1 MPSVLVVAEQQSG
14 HLKKATLHALGAAG
28 ELARRTGGK
37 LCVLALGKG
46 VAAVAEELRA
56 YADVLVADAPVL
68 EHYLAES
75 YAPVVA
81 DAARAAQADHVC
93 AAATAFGKDLLP
105 RVAAR
110 LGAAMATEVLG
121 FGGEGAQVTFRRPMW
136 AGNVLAEVEL
146 ATPVKVFT
154 IRPTEFAPAAKGA
167 AQGSVAPVAVSVDPA
182 QLRSRFLEFKE
193 VKSARP
199 ELTEARVVVSGG
211 RGTKGDF
218 KEVEAL
224 ADELGAAVGAS
235 RAAVDAGWVPNDWQ
249 VGQTGKVVAPELYV
263 AAGIS
268 GAIQHLAG
276 MKGSKVIVAVNK
288 DPDAPIFLLADYGLV
303 ADLFKALPELRARIK
318 ASKS

>member
-1 MPSVLVVAEQQSG
+1 MNVLIVAEQVNG
-14 HLKKATLHALGAAG
+14 ALRKATLHAVAAG
-28 ELARRTGGK
+28 REIARRTGGK
-37 LCVLALGKG
+37 LHLALLGKG
-46 VAAVAEELRA
+46 VGKIAEELAA
-56 YADVLVADAPVL
+56 YGADVHVADAPVL
-68 EHYLAES
+68 EHALAEA

-81 DAARAAQADHVC
+81 EIAKGVQATYVG

-110 LGAAMATEVLG
+110 LGAGMATEVLG
-121 FGGEGAQVTFRRPMW
+121 FGGEGAAVTFRRPMW
-136 AGNVLAEVEL
+136 AGNVLAEVEI

-154 IRPTEFAPAAKGA
+154 VRPTEFPAAAKEGKGA
-167 AQGSVAPVAVSVDPA
+167 VQAAPVSVDA
-182 QLRSRFLEFKE
+182 AALKTRHAGFKE
-193 VKSARP
+193 VKSERP
-199 ELTEARVVVSGG
+199 ELTEARAIVSGG

-218 KEVEAL
+218 KPIEAL

-288 DPDAPIFLLADYGLV
+288 DPEAPIFQIADYGV
-303 ADLFKALPELRARIK
+303 VGDLFKVLPELAAKVK
-318 ASKS
+318 ASK

>member
-1 MPSVLVVAEQQSG
+1 MSDILIVAEQHAG
-14 HLKKATLHALGAAG
+14 HLRKATLNALGAG
-28 ELARRTGGK
+28 QELARRTGGK
-37 LCVLALGKG
+37 LHVLVLGQG
-46 VAAVAEELRA
+46 VAALAEELKP
-56 YADVLVADAPVL
+56 YGEVHVADASVL
-68 EHYLAES
+68 QHYLAES

-81 DAARAAQADHVC
+81 DVARAVKASYVG

-105 RVAAR
+105 RAAAR
-110 LGAAMATEVLG
+110 LGAATATEVLS

-146 ATPVKVFT
+146 TTPIKAFT
-154 IRPTEFAPAAKGA
+154 VRATEFAPAVKGA
-167 AQGSVAPVAVSVDPA
+167 GGSVAAAAVNVDPA
-182 QLRSRFLEFKE
+182 ALKVRFVEFTE

-199 ELTEARVVVSGG
+199 ELTEARCVVAGG

-249 VGQTGKVVAPELYV
+249 VGQTGKVVAPELYI

-288 DPDAPIFLLADYGLV
+288 DPEAPIFQLADYGLV
-303 ADLFKALPELRARIK
+303 ADLFKAIPELRAKIK
-318 ASKS
+318 AAR